1 MDWNG
6 CRQQQQQKRMSSASS
21 RILTMLSVVLLVL
34 ATGLAATATS
44 SEEDDGSS
52 TPPFTDQWAVH
63 ISGGDQVADA
73 IAARHG
79 FTNLGKIFG
88 DYYHFQH
95 RKVAKRSI
103 EPGTVHSELLNNDP
117 EVRWVKQQV
126 VKKRVKR
133 DFIQDT
139 SSGRSPR
146 SRNDRRPSRK
156 AVAIRSEVYNL
167 NDPRWTQMWYLNR
180 GMGLDMN
187 VREAWAE
194 GVTGKGTVVT
204 ILDDGLEKDHP
215 DIRRNY
221 DPLASY
227 DVNNHDEDPMP
238 RYDLIDSNRHG
249 TRCAGEVAAEGN
261 NSICAVGVAF
271 DAGIG
276 GVRMLDGD
284 VTDAVEARSLSL
296 NPHHIDIYS
305 ASWGPDDD
313 GKTVDGP
320 GELATRAFIEGV
332 TKGRGGKGSIFVWAS
347 GNGGRDHDNCNC
359 DGYTNSIWTLS
370 ISSATENGYVPWYS
384 EACSSTLATTYSSGS
399 SGEKQI
405 VTTDLHHSCTASHT
419 GTSAS
424 APLAAGICALA
435 LEANR
440 NLTWRDMQHIVVRTA
455 RPANLK
461 ADDWQVNGVGRNVSH
476 SFGYG
481 LMDAAAMV
489 RLARGWVTVAP
500 QQFCEVRAPDT
511 NRLIPAKSQIKIQLT
526 VRECA
531 GVNFMEHLQARIS
544 LAAVSR
550 GDIQIHLSSPS
561 GTRSTL
567 LALRPHDSSRN
578 GFHSWPFMSVH
589 YWGESPFGVW
599 TLEIQN
605 EGRYLAT
612 LAEWNVAVYGTKDSP
627 DSRAAISI
635 APTAAPPTLL
645 PTVAVQPPTPRV
657 LEKEVSTRLQPPS
670 TSAATVSAAG
680 DWLDKSTIHQNNLE
694 QNNARASSLPNGGHL
709 PEPVTVLSSSSGGAR
724 VGCRPGHWDSAS
736 AVCLMC
742 EDGGFLLQGQ
752 CVATC
757 PESTHAT
764 NRTGLTGILPSC
776 VPCHYSCL
784 TCDGPSDSEC
794 VSCHADSQLKSVIS
808 PGFKGRTEKYCHPRE
823 LATLLASYERWS
835 LGVELALAFNLAIVV
850 SLVVF
855 LLCTRKPGCGSS
867 CILNCCTKGGA
878 NQSDKKKKKKK
889 QEYHHLVSTT
899 SLNKSSNLVVDVYT
913 DEPDDDEPESQ
924 RRPIINDK

>member
-1 MDWNG
+1 MSWNG
-6 CRQQQQQKRMSSASS
+6 AMLSTSARM
-21 RILTMLSVVLLVL
+21 LTMLSVFLLLL
-34 ATGLAATATS
+34 ASGLAVSS
-44 SEEDDGSS
+44 SEEDDSS
-52 TPPFTDQWAVH
+52 SSPSFTDQWAVH
-63 ISGGDQVADA
+63 ISGGDQVANA

-95 RKVAKRSI
+95 RKVAKRST
-103 EPGTVHSELLNNDP
+103 EPGTDHSDLLNNDP

-133 DFIQDT
+133 DFLEDP
-139 SSGRSPR
+139 SGRSRR
-146 SRNDRRPSRK
+146 SRSDRRPSRR
-156 AVAIRSEVYNL
+156 AGTIRSISYNL

-187 VREAWAE
+187 VQEAWAE

-271 DAGIG
+271 GAGIG

-296 NPHHIDIYS
+296 NPNHIDIYS

-332 TKGRGGKGSIFVWAS
+332 TKGRDGKGSIFVWAS

-455 RPANLK
+455 KPANLK

-489 RLARGWVTVAP
+489 RLARVWSTVAP
-500 QQFCEVRAPDT
+500 QQFCEVRAPDM
-511 NRLIPAKSQIKIQLT
+511 NKLIPAKSQIKIQLT
-526 VRECA
+526 VQECA

-605 EGRYLAT
+605 EGRYPGRAT
-612 LAEWNVAVYGTKDSP
+612 LQDWMLRIYGTKTDPVRSTRSSPSSTSNTTNIISPTMSTTQSSAPPSSAPLNAFTPSTFMTTAPKKMTPSLLDGRHVDNVGPRSGHDSVPRSKTATLTEWNVAVYGTKDSP
-627 DSRAAISI
+627 ESKLRAAISLPSSTV
-635 APTAAPPTLL
+635 APTT
-645 PTVAVQPPTPRV
+645 TVQPTPKTSEEAIRQH
-657 LEKEVSTRLQPPS
+657 QPPS
-670 TSAATVSAAG
+670 TAG
-680 DWLDKSTIHQNNLE
+680 GEWLDKTTIHQNNLE
-694 QNNARASSLPNGGHL
+694 QNARASFLPNDGQPL
-709 PEPVTVLSSSSGGAR
+709 EPVPVLSSSGGAGVR
-724 VGCRPGHWDSAS
+724 CRPGHWDSAS
-736 AVCLMC
+736 AVCLS
-742 EDGGFLLQGQ
+742 
-752 CVATC
+752 TC
-757 PESTHAT
+757 
-764 NRTGLTGILPSC
+764 
-776 VPCHYSCL
+776 
-784 TCDGPSDSEC
+784 
-794 VSCHADSQLKSVIS
+794 
-808 PGFKGRTEKYCHPRE
+808 
-823 LATLLASYERWS
+823 
-835 LGVELALAFNLAIVV
+835 LALVIAL
-850 SLVVF
+850 
-855 LLCTRKPGCGSS
+855 
-867 CILNCCTKGGA
+867 
-878 NQSDKKKKKKK
+878 
-889 QEYHHLVSTT
+889 LVSDDRYLIST
-899 SLNKSSNLVVDVYT
+899 SRLF
-913 DEPDDDEPESQ
+913 
-924 RRPIINDK
+924 R

>member
-1 MDWNG
+1 MNWTG
-6 CRQQQQQKRMSSASS
+6 TMSSASAS
-21 RILTMLSVVLLVL
+21 MLTMLSVFLLLL
-34 ATGLAATATS
+34 ASGLAVSS
-44 SEEDDGSS
+44 SEEDDSS
-52 TPPFTDQWAVH
+52 SSSPSFTDQWAVH
-63 ISGGDQVADA
+63 ISGGDEVANA

-95 RKVAKRSI
+95 RKVAKRST
-103 EPGTVHSELLNNDP
+103 EPGTDHSNLLNNDP

-133 DFIQDT
+133 DFLEEP
-139 SSGRSPR
+139 SGRPRR
-146 SRNDRRPSRK
+146 SRSDRRPSRR
-156 AVAIRSEVYNL
+156 AGTIRSISYNL

-187 VREAWAE
+187 VQEAWAE

-271 DAGIG
+271 GAGIG

-296 NPHHIDIYS
+296 NPNHIDIYS

-332 TKGRGGKGSIFVWAS
+332 TKGRDGKGSIFVWAS

-455 RPANLK
+455 KPANLK

-489 RLARGWVTVAP
+489 RLARVWSTVAP
-500 QQFCEVRAPDT
+500 QQYCEVRAPDM
-511 NRLIPAKSQIKIQLT
+511 NKLIPAKSQIKIQLT
-526 VRECA
+526 VQECA

-605 EGRYLAT
+605 EGRYPAT
-612 LAEWNVAVYGTKDSP
+612 LTEWNVAVYGTKDSP
-627 DSRAAISI
+627 ESKLRAAIALPS
-635 APTAAPPTLL
+635 TAAPT
-645 PTVAVQPPTPRV
+645 TTVQPTPKTSEEAIRQQQPS
-657 LEKEVSTRLQPPS
+657 ST
-670 TSAATVSAAG
+670 AG
-680 DWLDKSTIHQNNLE
+680 GEWLDKTTIHQNNLE
-694 QNNARASSLPNGGHL
+694 QNARASFLPNDVQPL
-709 PEPVTVLSSSSGGAR
+709 EPVPVVSSSGGAGVR
-724 VGCRPGHWDSAS
+724 CRPGHWDSAS

-742 EDGGFLLQGQ
+742 DDGDFLWQGQ
-752 CVATC
+752 CVPTC

-764 NRTGLTGILPSC
+764 NQTGLAGILHAC

-784 TCDGPSDSEC
+784 TCNGPSDSEC
-794 VSCHADSQLKSVIS
+794 TTCHADSQLKSVIL
-808 PGFKGRTEKYCHPRE
+808 PGYKGKTEQYCHPRE
-823 LATLLASYERWS
+823 LANLLANYERWS
-835 LGVELALAFNLAIVV
+835 LGVELALAFNVAIVMA
-850 SLVVF
+850 LVVF
-855 LLCTRKPGCGSS
+855 MLCNKKPGGGSS
-867 CILNCCTKGGA
+867 CILNCCSTGA
-878 NQSDKKKKKKK
+878 EPKK
-889 QEYHHLVSTT
+889 EYHHLVPTT
-899 SLNKSSNLVVDVYT
+899 TNKSNNLVVDVYT
-913 DEPDDDEPESQ
+913 DDHEDDEPESN
-924 RRPIINDK
+924 RRPITEN

>member
-1 MDWNG
+1 ML
-6 CRQQQQQKRMSSASS
+6 SASA
-21 RILTMLSVVLLVL
+21 RMLTMLSVFLLLL
-34 ATGLAATATS
+34 ASGLAVSS
-44 SEEDDGSS
+44 SEEDDSS
-52 TPPFTDQWAVH
+52 SSPSFTDQWAVH
-63 ISGGDQVADA
+63 ISGGDQVANA

-95 RKVAKRSI
+95 RKVAKRST
-103 EPGTVHSELLNNDP
+103 EPGTDHSDLLNNDP

-133 DFIQDT
+133 DFLEDP
-139 SSGRSPR
+139 SGRSRR
-146 SRNDRRPSRK
+146 SRSDRRPSRR
-156 AVAIRSEVYNL
+156 AGTIRSISYNL

-187 VREAWAE
+187 VQEAWAE

-271 DAGIG
+271 GAGIG

-296 NPHHIDIYS
+296 NPNHIDIYS

-332 TKGRGGKGSIFVWAS
+332 TKGRDGKGSIFVWAS

-455 RPANLK
+455 KPANLK

-489 RLARGWVTVAP
+489 RLARVWSTVAP
-500 QQFCEVRAPDT
+500 QQFCEVRAPDM
-511 NRLIPAKSQIKIQLT
+511 NKLIPAKSQIKIQLT
-526 VRECA
+526 VQECA

-605 EGRYLAT
+605 EGRYPAT
-612 LAEWNVAVYGTKDSP
+612 LTEWNVAVYGTKDSP
-627 DSRAAISI
+627 ESKLRAAISLPSSTV
-635 APTAAPPTLL
+635 APTT
-645 PTVAVQPPTPRV
+645 TVQPTPKTSEEAIRQH
-657 LEKEVSTRLQPPS
+657 QPPS
-670 TSAATVSAAG
+670 TAG
-680 DWLDKSTIHQNNLE
+680 GEWLDKTTIHQNNLE
-694 QNNARASSLPNGGHL
+694 QNARASFLPNDGQPL
-709 PEPVTVLSSSSGGAR
+709 EPVPVLSSSGGAGVR
-724 VGCRPGHWDSAS
+724 CRPGHWDSAS

-742 EDGGFLLQGQ
+742 DGDDFLWQGQ
-752 CVATC
+752 CVTTC
-757 PESTHAT
+757 PESTHAI
-764 NRTGLTGILPSC
+764 NQTGLVGILLAC

-784 TCDGPSDSEC
+784 TCNGPSDSEC
-794 VSCHADSQLKSVIS
+794 TTCHADSQLKSVIL
-808 PGFKGRTEKYCHPRE
+808 PGYKGKAEHYCHPRE
-823 LATLLASYERWS
+823 LANLLANYERWS
-835 LGVELALAFNLAIVV
+835 LGVELALAFNVAIVMA
-850 SLVVF
+850 LVVF
-855 LLCTRKPGCGSS
+855 MLCNKKPGGGSS
-867 CILNCCTKGGA
+867 CILNCCSTGA
-878 NQSDKKKKKKK
+878 EPKK
-889 QEYHHLVSTT
+889 EYHHLVPTT
-899 SLNKSSNLVVDVYT
+899 TNKSNNLVVEVYT
-913 DEPDDDEPESQ
+913 DDHEDDEPESN
-924 RRPIINDK
+924 RHPITEN